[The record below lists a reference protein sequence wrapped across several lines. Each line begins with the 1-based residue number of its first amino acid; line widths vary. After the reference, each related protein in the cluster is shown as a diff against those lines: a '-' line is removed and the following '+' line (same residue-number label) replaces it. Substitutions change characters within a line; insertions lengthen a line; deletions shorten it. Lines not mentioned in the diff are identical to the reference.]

1 MLSYGGL
8 FVKFAEE
15 MLSEICLLND
25 RLLVN
30 SVPFFLKFFHFLR
43 QIRSGSTKFETVF
56 HFSVSWFVFTS
67 PHQRVPT
74 RIILNVSSFH
84 GVVSSRST

>member
-25 RLLVN
+25 RLLVK
-30 SVPFFLKFFHFLR
+30 SVPFFLNFFHFLR

-74 RIILNVSSFH
+74 RIILNV
-84 GVVSSRST
+84 

>member
-30 SVPFFLKFFHFLR
+30 SVPFFLKFSHFLR

-56 HFSVSWFVFTS
+56 HFTVYGLSS
-67 PHQRVPT
+67 PHLTSGFQ
-74 RIILNVSSFH
+74 LELF
-84 GVVSSRST
+84 